1 MLSVLKLG
9 LLFIRIFSL
18 SIDGSLEVSHGI
30 VIVLLGSVSL
40 LLEEF
45 EFTLPESEFPIISI
59 GEVLILT
66 IQLRILALLLL
77 QLLLDVGLV
86 AVQSESQL
94 LVRVLQPEDL
104 SVVGLGGLAQ
114 LGVQGVALLSQHG
127 SLAIVLRG
135 HAGECSLDVLQ
146 GLAFHVVFGLHRFF
160 FGCHSCNLV
169 L

>member
-1 MLSVLKLG
+1 M
-9 LLFIRIFSL
+9 
-18 SIDGSLEVSHGI
+18 EVSHRI

-45 EFTLPESEFPIISI
+45 EFALPESEFPIISI

-94 LVRVLQPEDL
+94 LVRVLQPQDL
-104 SVVGLGGLAQ
+104 SVVGLRGLAQ

-135 HAGECSLDVLQ
+135 HTGECSLDVLQ

-160 FGCHSCNLV
+160 FGCHSSNLV

>member
-1 MLSVLKLG
+1 M
-9 LLFIRIFSL
+9 
-18 SIDGSLEVSHGI
+18 EVSHRI

-45 EFTLPESEFPIISI
+45 EFALPESELPIISI

-66 IQLRILALLLL
+66 IQLRILSLLLL

-104 SVVGLGGLAQ
+104 SVVGLRGLAQ
-114 LGVQGVALLSQHG
+114 LGVQGLALLSQHG

-135 HAGECSLDVLQ
+135 HAGKCSALGVT
-146 GLAFHVVFGLHRFF
+146 AA
-160 FGCHSCNLV
+160 
-169 L
+169 

>member
-1 MLSVLKLG
+1 LLSVLQLG

-18 SIDGSLEVSHGI
+18 SIDGSLEVSHRI
-30 VIVLLGSVSL
+30 IIVLLGSVSL

-45 EFTLPESEFPIISI
+45 EFALPESEFPIIGI

-94 LVRVLQPEDL
+94 LVRVLQPQDL
-104 SVVGLGGLAQ
+104 SVVGLRGLAQ

-135 HAGECSLDVLQ
+135 HTGKCSLDVLQ
-146 GLAFHVVFGLHRFF
+146 GLAFHVVFGLYRFF